1 MGRPGPACANA
12 AAVQEP
18 ERAGIL
24 VHALSCC
31 GSSCARCCLKL
42 RSPQLSTATPAMDR
56 SRGSL
61 AALLLLLC
69 SGCAWRAQAQVVIED
84 AGTQGTYDPCKAP
97 PRSVKKVRRRQQRAT
112 RLTAPSSPP
121 LSPLLL
127 RIAGRPLCLRHG
139 VLARRHHLLLVR
151 RPATATAPPAARC
164 CSFARCTSVRQ
175 QPASSST
182 SSPVDPP
189 PPPAFAGAAGA
200 HRTIRRRGRRGSTPA
215 SQTAR

>member
-1 MGRPGPACANA
+1 MLRQQLRALL
-12 AAVQEP
+12 P
-18 ERAGIL
+18 EIAG
-24 VHALSCC
+24 S
-31 GSSCARCCLKL
+31 R
-42 RSPQLSTATPAMDR
+42 QLSTATPAMDR

-97 PRSVKKVRRRQQRAT
+97 PKSVKKVRRRQQRAT

-121 LSPLLL
+121 LSPPLL
-127 RIAGRPLCLRHG
+127 RIAGRRLCLRHG
-139 VLARRHHLLLVR
+139 VLAWRHHLLLVR

-164 CSFARCTSVRQ
+164 CSFARCTMRQ
-175 QPASSST
+175 QRACSST
-182 SSPVDPP
+182 SSPVDPL

-200 HRTIRRRGRRGSTPA
+200 HLTTRRRGRRGSTPA